1 MARQNSF
8 DIVSKVNLAEVKNAV
23 NHIIIAYM
31 DIRSLLNMTMC
42 KTMPTISTPYGDIWT
57 TISDLI
63 CFNTIT
69 RTGIR
74 SNLAIIRLRVIRN
87 PVAADS
93 ISAGIREANPSPIV
107 RIV

>member
-1 MARQNSF
+1 MLISTPFILPGQ
-8 DIVSKVNLAEVKNAV
+8 VVKNAV

-74 SNLAIIRLRVIRN
+74 SNLAYLAIIRLRVIRN